1 MKYPRYLGALAVVLG
16 LALAGCQTTAPL
28 TAGSSASAGPSSSEF
43 AAIIQTAVEDRNST
57 VLDAPRAARLDEG
70 QTTAAYRSKRER
82 DLLVVARAKDG
93 SKSMGFWYTSFS
105 TTVTV
110 ESVEVSGSEAS
121 VRFKELTEQ
130 YQASAANGPSS
141 VPSGYTLP
149 QTATFQANGD
159 GWQLDSIA
167 PVVHGGGLPMSVVE
181 G

>member
-28 TAGSSASAGPSSSEF
+28 TAGSSASAGPSSS
-43 AAIIQTAVEDRNST
+43 D
-57 VLDAPRAARLDEG
+57 
-70 QTTAAYRSKRER
+70 
-82 DLLVVARAKDG
+82 RAKDG

-121 VRFKELTEQ
+121 VRFKDLTEQ